1 MKMYVLKVLL
11 LTSWA
16 TLVGTGSLSAQDPD
30 EVMIDVDYSIMNK
43 IYIETNPRV
52 QLGTKRVYNYYGV
65 NFEFTCVDGKTSNSY
80 SDGGEDYALVISRS
94 YGQMEVPD
102 VEASVV
108 SYQVESNCNK
118 SFSFVDRSFFYWVKQ
133 FSIDNGITNSAP
145 SSIMNWYN
153 ETATEDQK
161 ASLNQCVQQYGVE
174 DYETLFNNCPSY
186 LINNTRHDPWSVVHS
201 KTQAYNENDR
211 FIVASHKL
219 PANAGGAFRNIGHLK
234 TLTLLTIKKING
246 IQDASY
252 CEKEYVKFF
261 ETIVKKWHK
270 PEIDPNIVALG
281 SVTPDQRIA
290 VRATD
295 EVTRYWF
302 KIKDHLNTTIATLE
316 KSDPY
321 FYFSEAPASV
331 VPGQSYTVETG
342 TKIGEVDGPVA
353 DPVTLQFIQHDP
365 VSVYWTNL
373 KGVEENVDATLTKTA
388 GNGWNAGAISQNE
401 LQPGDNGWIEFTL
414 GANYINTGH
423 RIYIGLSDDDASYSN
438 SSIDHAFSIE
448 GSQIRIVESGSTK
461 KSVNVVEGD
470 ILRIVRNDKE
480 IEYLINGNAVH
491 TSPIQ
496 DTPRLMV
503 DVSIFDQNATTP
515 EIITSFTKGIQLD
528 YTLEHIQPDGTMGT
542 ITMIPQD
549 GSRSEK
555 GSNWIQLDYTLE
567 HIQPD
572 GTMGTITMIPQDGAE
587 PYSYAWG
594 HGATTATVSDLAP
607 GRYEVTVTDAEG
619 RSKEQ
624 WFHIGYRPE
633 WKNLKGV
640 EEQADGTLIKTG
652 GNGWGTGAASLNEL
666 QPNTD
671 GWIEFVLDE
680 QHIAPTNRFFIG
692 LSDMDVDW
700 SNNTIDHRLYFHNG
714 VFRVM
719 GNGSGKNIVNSKPGQ
734 VIRIERNGNEIL
746 YKLNDEVFYTNS
758 EIDPSERLLIDIT
771 MYDQNAVTPLIAASF
786 TKGIQLDYTLEHIQ
800 PDGTMG
806 TITMIP
812 QDGAEPYSYAWGHGA
827 TTATVSDLAPGRYE
841 VTVTDAEGRSKE
853 QWFHIGYRPEWKN
866 LKGVEEQADGT
877 LIKTGGNGWGTGA
890 ASLNELQPNTDGWI
904 EFVLDEQH
912 IAPTNRFFI
921 GLSDM
926 DVDWSN
932 NTIDHRLYFHNG
944 VFRVMGNGSGK
955 NIVNSKPGQVIRIER
970 NGNEILYKLNDEVFY
985 TNSEIDPSERL
996 LIDITMYDQ
1005 NAVTPLIAASFTKAS
1020 FTKGIQL
1027 DYTLE
1032 HIQPD
1037 GTMGTITMIP
1047 QDGAEPYSY
1056 AWGHGAT
1063 TATVSDLAPGRYE
1076 VTVTDAEGRSKEQWF
1091 HIGYRPEWKNL
1102 KGVEEQ
1108 ADGTLIKTG
1117 GNGWGTGAA
1126 SLNELQPNTDGWIE
1140 FVLDEQ
1146 HIAPTNRF
1154 FIGLSDMDVDWSN
1167 NTIDHRLYFHNGVFR
1182 VMGNGSG
1189 KNIVNSKPG
1198 QVIRIERNGNEIL
1211 YKLNDEV
1218 FYTNSEIDPSER
1230 LLIDITMYDQNAVT
1244 PKIASSFLRGSSTFY
1259 AVTSGNWNANGIW
1272 SNIEGGT
1279 AISAFPGPEDIVII
1293 NGYQI
1298 VLENNQNVKR
1308 LILRNDNGNTVLS
1321 VNGGVLSVQENIELS
1336 REITNTYQ
1344 CVLEKSNNAR
1354 VIVVE

>member
-549 GSRSEK
+549 GAEPYSYAWGHGATTATVSDLAPGRYEVTVTDAEGRSKEQWFHIGYRPEWKNLK
-555 GSNWIQLDYTLE
+555 GVEEQADGTLIKTGGNGWGTGAASLNELQPNTDGWIEFVLDEQHIAPTNRFFIGLSDMDVDWSNNTIDHRLYFHNGVFRVMGNGSGKNIVNSKPGQVIRIERNGNEILYKLNDEVFYTNSEIDPSERLLIDITMYDQNAVTPLIAASFTKGIQLDYTLE

-652 GNGWGTGAASLNEL
+652 GNSWGTGAASLNEL

-1005 NAVTPLIAASFTKAS
+1005 NAVTP
-1020 FTKGIQL
+1020 
-1027 DYTLE
+1027 
-1032 HIQPD
+1032 
-1037 GTMGTITMIP
+1037 
-1047 QDGAEPYSY
+1047 
-1056 AWGHGAT
+1056 
-1063 TATVSDLAPGRYE
+1063 
-1076 VTVTDAEGRSKEQWF
+1076 
-1091 HIGYRPEWKNL
+1091 
-1102 KGVEEQ
+1102 
-1108 ADGTLIKTG
+1108 
-1117 GNGWGTGAA
+1117 
-1126 SLNELQPNTDGWIE
+1126 
-1140 FVLDEQ
+1140 
-1146 HIAPTNRF
+1146 
-1154 FIGLSDMDVDWSN
+1154 
-1167 NTIDHRLYFHNGVFR
+1167 
-1182 VMGNGSG
+1182 
-1189 KNIVNSKPG
+1189 
-1198 QVIRIERNGNEIL
+1198 
-1211 YKLNDEV
+1211 
-1218 FYTNSEIDPSER
+1218 
-1230 LLIDITMYDQNAVT
+1230 
-1244 PKIASSFLRGSSTFY
+1244 KIASSFLRGSSTFY